1 MEMCGHRRHG
11 AALDICRV
19 FGYTMR
25 PIDAPCASL
34 RYIIEDRNERH
45 YVTETELDAVLKSAE
60 LYPVG
65 KQLNKL
71 SLHRIE
77 QAIVHHPMVRTAECY
92 VTPRHEMRIRLTQR
106 VPILRVQTTGEVY
119 FVDTDRRVMEAR
131 NAVQDSV
138 LVVTGAVGVQMAT
151 SQLADFA
158 LGLQRDRYWRTRVEQ
173 IRVQTPQMVYVYQHE
188 QPRIVLGSMHGYER
202 KLAKMRRFYE
212 NADPVILEKEYKEYD
227 VRFKGQVIGRY

>member
-1 MEMCGHRRHG
+1 MALLLI
-11 AALDICRV
+11 AAVV
-19 FGYTMR
+19 FGYMMR

-34 RYIIEDRNERH
+34 RYIIEDRNERQ
-45 YVTETELDAVLKSAE
+45 YVTETELDAVLQSAD

-92 VTPRHEMRIRLTQR
+92 LTPRHEMRIRLTQR
-106 VPILRVQTTGEVY
+106 VPLLKVQTAGETY

-131 NAVQDSV
+131 NAVKDSV
-138 LVVTGAVGVQMAT
+138 LIVTGTVGVQMAT
-151 SQLADFA
+151 NQLADFA
-158 LGLQRDRYWRTRVEQ
+158 LWLQRDRYWRPRVDQ
-173 IRVQTPQMVYVYQHE
+173 IRVQTPQMVYVYEHDRPQ
-188 QPRIVLGSMHGYER
+188 IVLGTMHGYER

-212 NADPVILEKEYKEYD
+212 NADPVILGKEYKEYD

>member
-1 MEMCGHRRHG
+1 MALLLI
-11 AALDICRV
+11 AAVV
-19 FGYTMR
+19 FGYMMR

-34 RYIIEDRNERH
+34 KYIIEDQKERQ
-45 YVTETELDAVLKSAE
+45 YVNETELDAVLQSAE

-92 VTPRHEMRIRLTQR
+92 LTPRHEMRIRLTQR
-106 VPILRVQTTGEVY
+106 VPLLKVQTAGETY

-131 NAVQDSV
+131 NAVKDSV
-138 LVVTGAVGVQMAT
+138 LIVTGTVGVQMAT
-151 SQLADFA
+151 NQLADFA
-158 LGLQRDRYWRTRVEQ
+158 LWLQRDRYWRPRVDQ
-173 IRVQTPQMVYVYQHE
+173 IRVQTPQMVYVYEHDR
-188 QPRIVLGSMHGYER
+188 PRIVLGTVHGYER

-212 NADPVILEKEYKEYD
+212 NADPVILGKEYKEYD

>member
-1 MEMCGHRRHG
+1 MGVG
-11 AALDICRV
+11 VTALLLITAVV

-34 RYIIEDRNERH
+34 RYIIEDQKERQ

-65 KQLNKL
+65 KQLNRL

-77 QAIVHHPMVRTAECY
+77 QAIIHHPMVRTAECY
-92 VTPRHEMRIRLTQR
+92 LTPRHEMRIRLTQR
-106 VPILRVQTTGEVY
+106 VPLLKVQTTGETY
-119 FVDTDRRVMEAR
+119 FVDKDRRVMEAR
-131 NAVQDSV
+131 NAVKDSV

-151 SQLADFA
+151 NQLADFA
-158 LGLQRDRYWRTRVEQ
+158 LWLQRDRYWRPRVDQ
-173 IRVQTPQMVYVYQHE
+173 IRVQTPQMVYVYEHDR
-188 QPRIVLGSMHGYER
+188 PRIVLGAMHGYER

-212 NADPVILEKEYKEYD
+212 NADPVILGKEYKEYD